1 MGHNQ
6 RHGIK
11 PRRTIRAVLL
21 ENEENGLRGS
31 KVYGEEAAKNE
42 TDCGVFAPIEF
53 GFSGGRR
60 EASEDPDGQV
70 PVRSRAIHYPMTL
83 G

>member
-31 KVYGEEAAKNE
+31 EVYVEEAAKNE
-42 TDCGVFAPIEF
+42 TDCGVFAPIGF
-53 GFSGGRR
+53 GFSGD
-60 EASEDPDGQV
+60 AAKLQKIQTAKSLFV
-70 PVRSRAIHYPMTL
+70 PERSATR
-83 G
+83 